1 MATSARTLA
10 RRLLRARG
18 ASVVDGSSGAA
29 AAASTPALV
38 AGPDLAWG
46 LTAERGGFLE
56 RAWALLKGLPAATW
70 ASEAADAY
78 ARSGLTVEPDA
89 ALRSIRALAADQR
102 ADVPAASWLAL
113 CSRVFGYGD
122 QELARTL
129 YARLD
134 ESVGDGKG
142 VDKFVVQSRDWL
154 RPWVAASN
162 DSPDAPAAPAG
173 TVSYAVVDYGHP
185 GRARASANIGDHVQT
200 IASLGHVLRHR
211 DLTYSGEPDLVDLAG
226 RLGERVRPD
235 RVRNGTTGNVQLM
248 TLERDASTYQE
259 IPPDTWMIGF
269 GWYMHPI
276 FGMRCG
282 FPFHKN
288 LRPLFVSFHCNNRDL
303 LTAEAIDYLKQYGPV
318 GCRDHTTVDILLSAG
333 VPAFFSGCITTTVT
347 TLFPDLATPPPADS
361 LIGYVDVDLS
371 KVPIGSPLYRQS
383 ADVVRFTPFV
393 KNIDIAVKMLDDY
406 RSNHRQM
413 VTSRLHTYLP
423 GRSIGID
430 IDFRPGNLAD
440 PRFVGLNPLTSE
452 GFAAIRDGIDGL
464 LEQVLPLAFSGASV
478 DEVYTRWRDV
488 TAPLVAA
495 ARARF
500 EAPAVETPLQTT
512 LPAQVAAR
520 RAATPA
526 DVPADAIHVV
536 VQMRKGQRPVLRRLI
551 DSVAEHTTAPVHVWV
566 LHRGLDPRVADLARG
581 TVTTTDVDLGDL
593 AVDLVQPDGSTADA
607 GQVVRLVTTDLL
619 ADVDRFVVLPIAS
632 VLSEDLATLAA
643 TDLEGHLVA
652 AATSVG
658 VRAISGFHVIHAA
671 ARNLGATRLPD
682 RAARAAELR
691 RSVHQKHAFDFDA
704 FDSDLMVVDAARARE
719 QGLLA
724 ALAGWMEHYGLSYR
738 AALHAVVG
746 PDRAVVPE
754 RWNVLPDRSAV
765 TDPALARLPM
775 NP

>member
-18 ASVVDGSSGAA
+18 ASVVDGSSAA
-29 AAASTPALV
+29 GSATSVPALV
-38 AGPDLAWG
+38 AGPDLVWG

-56 RAWALLKGLPAATW
+56 RAWALLQGLPTETW
-70 ASEAADAY
+70 STEAADAY
-78 ARSGLTVEPDA
+78 ARSGLTVDPEA

-102 ADVPAASWLAL
+102 ADIPAESWLAL

-122 QELARTL
+122 QELARAL
-129 YARLD
+129 WARLD
-134 ESVGDGKG
+134 SSVGDGRG

-154 RPWVAASN
+154 RSWVAASN

-211 DLTYSGEPDLVDLAG
+211 DLTYSGEPELVDLAG
-226 RLGERVRPD
+226 RLGARVRPD
-235 RVRNGTTGNVQLM
+235 RVRNGAAGNVQLM

-303 LTAEAIDYLKQYGPV
+303 LTPEAIDYLKQYGPI

-347 TLFPDLATPPPADS
+347 TLFPDLTTPPPADA
-361 LIGYVDVDLS
+361 LVGYVDVDLS

-440 PRFVGLNPLTSE
+440 PRFVGLNPLTTE

-478 DEVYTRWRDV
+478 EDVYTRWREV

-495 ARARF
+495 AQARF
-500 EAPAVETPLQTT
+500 DAPPATTPLQTT

-520 RAATPA
+520 RVATPA

-551 DSVAEHTTAPVHVWV
+551 DSVAAHTTAPVHVWV
-566 LHRGLDPRVADLARG
+566 LHRGLDPKVAEFAHG
-581 TVTTTDVDLGDL
+581 NITTTDVDLGDL
-593 AVDLVQPDGSTADA
+593 AVDMVQPDGNTADA
-607 GQVVRLVTTDLL
+607 GQVLRLVTTDLL

-643 TDLEGHLVA
+643 TDLGGHLVA
-652 AATSVG
+652 AATAVG
-658 VRAISGFHVIHAA
+658 VRGISGFHVIHSG
-671 ARNLGATRLPD
+671 ARNLGSTKLPD
-682 RAARAAELR
+682 RADRAAELR

-704 FDSDLMVVDAARARE
+704 FDTDLMVVDAAQARE

-724 ALAGWMEHYGLSYR
+724 TLAGWMEHYGLTYR
-738 AALHAVVG
+738 GALHAVVG